1 MNIRH
6 AYSKEDPS
14 PDERLLWGALVDDVD
29 ALALLRIGY
38 QAGQEAEAQYS
49 ESDVEEAEERGF
61 DVGHDR
67 GWAAGFEAGALAADE
82 DAA

>member
-38 QAGQEAEAQYS
+38 S
-49 ESDVEEAEERGF
+49 EGANGAPSQRAAVFDAFTEGF
-61 DVGHDR
+61 DQGYN
-67 GWAAGFEAGALAADE
+67 AALNE

>member
-14 PDERLLWGALVDDVD
+14 PDERLLWGALADDAD

-38 QAGQEAEAQYS
+38 NACRPSQDQLDDTFS
-49 ESDVEEAEERGF
+49 EGR
-61 DVGHDR
+61 
-67 GWAAGFEAGALAADE
+67 EAGYDEAFEEGYRDGYEAGSEAA
-82 DAA
+82 A

>member
-6 AYSKEDPS
+6 AYSKEDPN

-38 QAGQEAEAQYS
+38 SAGQENL
-49 ESDVEEAEERGF
+49 EAEIDARVEAAEVAGCNNCYNDGF
-61 DVGHDR
+61 DEGFN
-67 GWAAGFEAGALAADE
+67 AGLNHE

>member
-14 PDERLLWGALVDDVD
+14 PDERLLWGALADDVD

-38 QAGQEAEAQYS
+38 EGSPAAQDALDDAYNQGY
-49 ESDVEEAEERGF
+49 EEGF
-61 DVGHDR
+61 NVALNR
-67 GWAAGFEAGALAADE
+67 ENAA
-82 DAA
+82 

>member
-14 PDERLLWGALVDDVD
+14 PDERLLWGALVDDAD

-38 QAGQEAEAQYS
+38 QEGRSHADKDADKAVQVA
-49 ESDVEEAEERGF
+49 
-61 DVGHDR
+61 
-67 GWAAGFEAGALAADE
+67 FEAGWSEAVYEYGLDE

>member
-14 PDERLLWGALVDDVD
+14 PDERLLWGALADDVD

-38 QAGQEAEAQYS
+38 EGSPVAQDQLDDAYN
-49 ESDVEEAEERGF
+49 E
-61 DVGHDR
+61 GH
-67 GWAAGFEAGALAADE
+67 EAGYEDGYNAALNEGAA
-82 DAA
+82 

>member
-14 PDERLLWGALVDDVD
+14 PDERLLWGALVDDAD

-38 QAGQEAEAQYS
+38 SDGLKAGIMTQIYSSLAE
-49 ESDVEEAEERGF
+49 
-61 DVGHDR
+61 
-67 GWAAGFEAGALAADE
+67 E